1 MLAFRLANS
10 ALPRPRAGEGSLAKD
25 VFGSIQKELGDE
37 RKSLGGKYRD
47 IFIGRPGPVAF
58 MKYALLAWLSRF
70 QGAIGYALRKVF
82 YPLLLGEVGRGV
94 VFGRYLT
101 FRHPHKIRIGAGT
114 VIDDFAVLDAKG
126 EENDGIRVGTQAY
139 IGRNAILSCKEGS
152 IRLGDFT
159 NISANCTLLS
169 ETEIVLGQYCFLAG
183 NCYIVA
189 GGNHSFVDVSKPI
202 MLQPSLAKGG
212 IRIGDDVW
220 LGAGVIVLD
229 GVTIGSHSVV
239 GAGSVV
245 TVPLPD
251 YAFARGSRAL
261 KIEDRRGA
269 SPAEK

>member
-1 MLAFRLANS
+1 M
-10 ALPRPRAGEGSLAKD
+10 AKD
-25 VFGSIQKELGDE
+25 VFGSIQKELSDG
-37 RKSLGGKYRD
+37 RKSLGNKYRD
-47 IFIGRPGPVAF
+47 IFVGR
-58 MKYALLAWLSRF
+58 R
-70 QGAIGYALRKVF
+70 GAIAFLKYEFLTCLSGVPGALGYALRKTF
-82 YPLLLGEVGRGV
+82 YPSLLGEVGKGV

-126 EENDGIRVGTQAY
+126 EENNGISIGEQAY

-152 IRLGDFT
+152 IRLGDCT

-169 ETEIVLGQYCFLAG
+169 ETEIVLGRYCFLAG
-183 NCYIVA
+183 NCYLVA

-212 IRIGDDVW
+212 IHVGDDVW

-239 GAGSVV
+239 GAGS
-245 TVPLPD
+245 TVSIPLPE
-251 YAFARGSRAL
+251 YAFARGARTL
-261 KIEDRRGA
+261 KIQDRR
-269 SPAEK
+269 SEPPAGS